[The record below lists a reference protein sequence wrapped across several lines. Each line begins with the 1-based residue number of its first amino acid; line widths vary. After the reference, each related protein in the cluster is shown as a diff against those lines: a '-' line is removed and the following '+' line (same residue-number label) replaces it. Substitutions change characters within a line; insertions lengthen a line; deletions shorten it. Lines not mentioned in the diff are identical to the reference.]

1 MAEEHSERY
10 GVSDDEADIE
20 RVRPAMLSEAREMA
34 QVREPGFAMLSPTSI
49 ATVGR
54 KPANR

>member
-20 RVRPAMLSEAREMA
+20 RVRPAMLPEARE
-34 QVREPGFAMLSPTSI
+34 PGLAMSSPAST
-49 ATVGR
+49 ATAGR
-54 KPANR
+54 KPADGQGSPQ